1 MTKINIKYVLFLFS
15 FFLIASSN
23 QVSFSQEIDS
33 SVGQIE
39 EILVTAQRR
48 SENIDDV
55 PIAITVADREALR
68 NAGVSDIRD
77 LGSIVAGLTFAGQGG
92 IAVPSIRGMQS
103 RQGQAGNEQPT
114 AIYLDGVYQPNQLV
128 NVLELADVEQVEVLR
143 GPQGTLFGRNNT
155 GGAILVSTKKP
166 QYETEG
172 NLTLDYGYYTGSDQ
186 DSGDMT
192 VKGYLT
198 GALIENTLAYSF
210 SGYYRDV
217 EGFLTNMNTTPA
229 NVVLSGF
236 GLLDG
241 LWQLSNFSIV
251 IIKS

>member
-1 MTKINIKYVLFLFS
+1 MIKLNIKFSIYLFS
-15 FFLIASSN
+15 FFLIISSA
-23 QVSFSQEIDS
+23 QITFSQEINS
-33 SVGQIE
+33 SVSEIE

-55 PIAITVADREALR
+55 PIAISVADQQALR
-68 NAGVSDIRD
+68 NAGITDIRD

-155 GGAILVSTKKP
+155 GGAILVSTKK
-166 QYETEG
+166 T
-172 NLTLDYGYYTGSDQ
+172 
-186 DSGDMT
+186 
-192 VKGYLT
+192 
-198 GALIENTLAYSF
+198 
-210 SGYYRDV
+210 
-217 EGFLTNMNTTPA
+217 
-229 NVVLSGF
+229 
-236 GLLDG
+236 
-241 LWQLSNFSIV
+241 SIRN
-251 IIKS
+251 